1 MEVDIKEGNSVH
13 VGLRVAQLPY
23 EQDQTWIALS
33 DAEVAEVKRGRKNTT
48 QSSPSSSGTDDE
60 EEDSRRGKLSLVVV
74 GPNSW
79 KAQDQRVG
87 GLLIDEI
94 IEHLPEKTVTTGLSF
109 QYDQPN
115 SQPPH
120 ALLLAVPSELNLQQ
134 SKPWTIDELTDIVKD
149 TMDLAKV
156 RAVDLDALEGVGDL
170 FPFLFISQTSPT
182 KERQSINFAEV
193 PDLPKF
199 GDTSFFSQRVRFS
212 GGLRTKFEKAER
224 SILFYSESEVLI
236 DFPWPVTI
244 HEVRIFLHQHC
255 TVLLLGHNFKL
266 AIPALIVPQ
275 QKSTIRL
282 SSIQGFSLTSSV
294 ERMVISSS
302 DRRPFEGTIYEVSFS
317 YDL

>member
-1 MEVDIKEGNSVH
+1 M
-13 VGLRVAQLPY
+13 
-23 EQDQTWIALS
+23 
-33 DAEVAEVKRGRKNTT
+33 
-48 QSSPSSSGTDDE
+48 
-60 EEDSRRGKLSLVVV
+60 
-74 GPNSW
+74 
-79 KAQDQRVG
+79 
-87 GLLIDEI
+87 
-94 IEHLPEKTVTTGLSF
+94 
-109 QYDQPN
+109 
-115 SQPPH
+115 
-120 ALLLAVPSELNLQQ
+120 
-134 SKPWTIDELTDIVKD
+134 
-149 TMDLAKV
+149 
-156 RAVDLDALEGVGDL
+156 
-170 FPFLFISQTSPT
+170 
-182 KERQSINFAEV
+182 
-193 PDLPKF
+193 
-199 GDTSFFSQRVRFS
+199 RFS